1 MTKADFGKT
10 SNGLVFFFGTSS
22 YSSTG
27 LVYFL
32 GCYFFFGYYFF
43 FSTFSAG
50 FLAYL
55 AFLSSVF
62 SAVCAPANS
71 GTNSF

>member
-1 MTKADFGKT
+1 MLNADFDKT
-10 SNGLVFFFGTSS
+10 SNGLTFFFGASS
-22 YSSTG
+22 YSSAAG

-55 AFLSSVF
+55 AFLSSTF
-62 SAVCAPANS
+62 SVV
-71 GTNSF
+71 